1 MPRRTPHS
9 GAAPPPP
16 NDHGSARPPARRDRR
31 HANDP
36 VSLGLRKLWEQV
48 EKEPVPDAFLNLLD
62 AIDTARNGSPAQGAV
77 GDTPAGDDPGKGGP
91 S

>member
-1 MPRRTPHS
+1 MPRKAPRFGPAPS
-9 GAAPPPP
+9 PQQDRDLAA
-16 NDHGSARPPARRDRR
+16 PPARRDRR

-48 EKEPVPDAFLNLLD
+48 EREPVPDAFLALLD
-62 AIDTARNGSPAQGAV
+62 AIDIARSGGPAHGAASE
-77 GDTPAGDDPGKGGP
+77 TPPGGDPGKGGP